1 MAQVFIRNKQFE
13 ARFKANKAFVNPE
26 IASLL
31 AKHSCFEA
39 RRSSPM
45 EIAVAVSQK
54 RQTVSRNIAK
64 MKQNKVKDN
73 KERLAVIIE
82 II

>member
-1 MAQVFIRNKQFE
+1 
-13 ARFKANKAFVNPE
+13 
-26 IASLL
+26 
-31 AKHSCFEA
+31 
-39 RRSSPM
+39 M

-54 RQTVSRNIAK
+54 TQNVSRNIAK